1 MRFIASI
8 GVGALALSAISS
20 AQAATALQAD
30 VQVTQLSYS
39 LRDLKPS
46 DGVSPLL
53 GVSGS
58 YDYYSPGNIAESM
71 YFVTSGGSYG
81 TVVDHA
87 TSSNRLGKL
96 FSNENIK
103 ADLEDSVASASWVGR
118 SAQASLNVDGQELS
132 KQNYRLEQDG
142 SSWPVFAGAPMIS
155 AYVNAPRQYLLLSSH
170 SEVAFSGQYTVSA
183 SVDAS
188 ELVGHTNGLGLRAT
202 ASAGARFQVLPPTWG
217 DIDFFEMVQQDTG
230 VELQTYQDVGPD
242 GLLPGGVVVDQKSST
257 FSTIVRNHSDHDM
270 YFEVSFGLGV
280 SGNVSL
286 TPMPVVTPPVTIPS
300 QVPEPSSWALM
311 LIGMGSIGMIRRR
324 RA

>member
-20 AQAATALQAD
+20 AQAAPALQAD

-39 LRDLKPS
+39 LRDLSPS

-58 YDYYSPGNIAESM
+58 YDHYSPGNIAETM
-71 YFVTSGGSYG
+71 YFVTGNSSYG
-81 TVVDHA
+81 TLVDQSTA
-87 TSSNRLGKL
+87 SNRLGKL
-96 FSNENIK
+96 FGNENLK
-103 ADLEDSVASASWVGR
+103 ASLEGDLASASWTGR
-118 SAQASLNVDGQELS
+118 SAQATLNIDGQELS
-132 KQNYRLEQDG
+132 KQNYRMEEDRW
-142 SSWPVFAGAPMIS
+142 SWPVFAGAPVFS

-170 SEVAFSGQYTVSA
+170 SEVTFSGQYTVSA

-202 ASAGARFQVLPPTWG
+202 ASAGAHFQVLPPTWG

-242 GLLPGGVVVDQKSST
+242 GLLPGGVVAGQKSST
-257 FSTIVRNHSDHDM
+257 FNTIVRNHSDHDM

-286 TPMPVVTPPVTIPS
+286 TPMPVVTPPVT
-300 QVPEPSSWALM
+300 QVPEPGSWALM
-311 LIGMGSIGMIRRR
+311 LMGVGAIGVIRRR